1 MADTIHLIRHG
12 HHALLGGMLCGRM
25 AGVALDDLGRQQMA
39 ACARQLSPRPTMI
52 QSSPRLR
59 ALQSASILAEPLS
72 LPVEVVSDMDEID
85 IGDWTSASF
94 AELDRDP
101 HWQRWNG
108 RRGSTAPPNGESMQ
122 SLQARVMRHLLGLT
136 REAARDVVAIVSH
149 AEPIRAA
156 LLDVA
161 GIPLDKFHSIEVEPA
176 SISTL
181 IRDGDGLRIVKINQ
195 KVPA

>member
-1 MADTIHLIRHG
+1 
-12 HHALLGGMLCGRM
+12 
-25 AGVALDDLGRQQMA
+25 
-39 ACARQLSPRPTMI
+39 MI